1 MNLLVCNAQNI
12 PLIGCLLCSAICLVG
27 CQGPPQQYQQAYAQ
41 LQREKIEIE
50 DEYYLLEA
58 DFIALKNELAKC
70 RGQEPGDGLQ
80 NQDQFNSP
88 DTIPEIN
95 EPGFGM
101 YGTQKEATL
110 GAGREI
116 EEIQAF
122 RGKSGRPTPADKQQA
137 ESGLNQTDGV
147 ARASNWV
154 PATSER
160 QSLPNAQIVAIEI
173 APGTLRGF
181 DSDGEFGDDGFELI
195 IQPLDNEGGVV
206 PLRGNVSVTLVDPT
220 KDRNSQ
226 SVGKW
231 TYSSSD
237 ESQDIQDQVNEVPG
251 ILLSVPFKPEF
262 HVNDQLLVYISYS
275 IGDGPH
281 LKTSA
286 ELQLRLPGQTGSDR
300 WTEHRDSGQI
310 RRESTRTKGTI
321 PDWSPDR

>member
-1 MNLLVCNAQNI
+1 M
-12 PLIGCLLCSAICLVG
+12 G

-58 DFIALKNELAKC
+58 DYIALKNELAKY
-70 RGQEPGDGLQ
+70 RGQEPGAGNQ

-101 YGTQKEATL
+101 YGTEHEATR

-116 EEIQAF
+116 EEIQTF
-122 RGKSGRPTPADKQQA
+122 GEKIRQPTLADGQGA
-137 ESGLNQTDGV
+137 VADRNQTGGV
-147 ARASNWV
+147 TRASNWV
-154 PATSER
+154 PAASER
-160 QSLPNAQIVAIEI
+160 QDVRNDQIIAIEI

-181 DSDGEFGDDGFELI
+181 DADGEFGDDGFEMI

-206 PLRGNVSVTLVDPT
+206 PIRGDVSVTLVDPS

-226 SVGKW
+226 TVGKW

-237 ESQDIQDQVNEVPG
+237 DSQDIQDQANEIPG
-251 ILLSVPFKPEF
+251 ILLSVPFKQGVRF
-262 HVNDQLLVYISYS
+262 NDQLLVYVNYS
-275 IGDGPH
+275 IGGGPT
-281 LKTSA
+281 LQTSA
-286 ELQLRLPGQTGSDR
+286 ELQLRLPGQERSDR
-300 WTEHRDSGQI
+300 WTEHRDTGQS
-310 RRESTRTKGTI
+310 RRDSTRMNRTI

>member
-1 MNLLVCNAQNI
+1 M
-12 PLIGCLLCSAICLVG
+12 G

-58 DFIALKNELAKC
+58 DYIALKNELAKY
-70 RGQEPGDGLQ
+70 RGQEPGTGIQ

-101 YGTQKEATL
+101 YGTENEATL

-116 EEIQAF
+116 EEIQTF
-122 RGKSGRPTPADKQQA
+122 GENIRQPALADGQGA
-137 ESGLNQTDGV
+137 VVDRNQTGGV
-147 ARASNWV
+147 TRASNWV
-154 PATSER
+154 PAASER
-160 QSLPNAQIVAIEI
+160 QDVRNDQIIAIEI
-173 APGTLRGF
+173 ATGTLRGF
-181 DSDGEFGDDGFELI
+181 DADGEFGDDGFEMI

-206 PLRGNVSVTLVDPT
+206 PIRGDVSVTLVDPS

-226 SVGKW
+226 TVGKW

-237 ESQDIQDQVNEVPG
+237 DSQDIQDQANEIPG
-251 ILLSVPFKPEF
+251 ILLSVPFKPGVRF
-262 HVNDQLLVYISYS
+262 NDQLLVYVNYS
-275 IGDGPH
+275 IGGGPT
-281 LKTSA
+281 LQTSA
-286 ELQLRLPGQTGSDR
+286 ELQLRLPGQEGSDR
-300 WTEHRDSGQI
+300 WTEHRDTGQS
-310 RRESTRTKGTI
+310 RRDSARKTRTI